1 MGGAGP
7 LSRVNFFVIGAAKCG
22 TTTVY
27 DRLARRP
34 DVFLSRVKEPN
45 HYARSIDPARFSP
58 AFRANLHDDWAAY
71 FSRRPLAERQ
81 IGFIQDAERYAALFE
96 EAGPEHRLVGEC
108 STSYLWDP
116 EAPAALHAAHPQAQV
131 VVVLRHPVERLFS
144 HYLMAR
150 KYGFTQLPLLE
161 AVAQDGAHP
170 DPGWG
175 RSELFE
181 ELGHYAPQL
190 RRWLAFFPLGAGPG
204 RLQVLLSGDL
214 RDPSRWAEFVASL
227 GLPVLESG
235 AADPGD
241 TSELG
246 AADRPAPA
254 RGEDANRAGL
264 ARFEKLNH
272 WMTRRG
278 LKRPLGNLLP
288 AAAKARLLR
297 WYYTDRDLPRMTP
310 QERAALLPR
319 YAEDTRWV
327 AECIG
332 RDLSPWMR

>member
-1 MGGAGP
+1 M
-7 LSRVNFFVIGAAKCG
+7 SRVNFMVIGAAKCG

-34 DVFLSRVKEPN
+34 DVYLTPVKEPN
-45 HYARSIDPARFSP
+45 HYARSIDVAGFSA
-58 AFRANLHDDWAAY
+58 AFRANLHDDWDRY
-71 FSRRPLAERQ
+71 FAQRPLAERQ
-81 IGFIQDAERYAALFE
+81 IGFVQDAAQYAALYDGV
-96 EAGPEHRLVGEC
+96 GPEHRLVGEC

-116 EAPAALHAAHPQAQV
+116 LAPAAVHAAHPGARV

-170 DPGWG
+170 NPGWG

-190 RRWLAFFPLGAGPG
+190 QRWLAFFPLGQGPG
-204 RLQVLLSGDL
+204 RLQVLLSEDL
-214 RDPSRWAEFVASL
+214 RDGRRWDDFVAGL
-227 GLPVLESG
+227 GLAPGVGPTGEIGGRG
-235 AADPGD
+235 A
-241 TSELG
+241 
-246 AADRPAPA
+246 
-254 RGEDANRAGL
+254 DANRAGL
-264 ARFEKLNH
+264 ARFERLNH

-278 LKRPLGNLLP
+278 LKRPLGNLVPPKL
-288 AAAKARLLR
+288 KDRLLR
-297 WYYTDRDLPRMTP
+297 WYYTDRGLPGLTP
-310 QERAALLPR
+310 EERAALLPR

-327 AECIG
+327 AECTG
-332 RDLSPWMR
+332 RDLSHWLR